1 MLKWLMILLTVVT
14 SSAGDILSAKGMSS
28 GGELDFGITGIGRAL
43 KYIIT
48 RKMVILGGVC
58 YVVAFFSLLSLLS
71 VAQLSVAVPATALS
85 FVTDTIGAYFFLHER
100 VHWRR
105 WLGVICVTAGVVLT
119 VQSSHKPALTRS
131 GSAATA
137 SVQAHKH

>member
-1 MLKWLMILLTVVT
+1 MLKWLMIILTVVT

-28 GGELDFGITGIGRAL
+28 GGELDFGVGGIGRAI

-48 RKMVILGGVC
+48 RKMVILGGLC

-85 FVTDTIGAYFFLHER
+85 FVTDTIGAYFILHER

-119 VQSSHKPALTRS
+119 VQSGRKPVLAGART
-131 GSAATA
+131 AATA
-137 SVQAHKH
+137 SVQPHKH